1 MRKVLVVT
9 ATTAVG
15 IALLSCTAPQ
25 PSAVN
30 SPTTT
35 SMINEPS
42 GSVVRAP
49 LSPPVGYAPGSPL
62 PSSPTPLVP
71 YANAPNEGSEV
82 QTPPQGAWRASPRW
96 AAVKGDGCIVVDQY
110 PQAKFAAPAEAAKA
124 RIENC
129 PKEGADDL
137 TSAQPED
144 VSGY

>member
-35 SMINEPS
+35 SIDQRAFGVES
-42 GSVVRAP
+42 FVRLYHPRLAMRLDRLSQVP
-49 LSPPVGYAPGSPL
+49 RRRWCRMPMHPMKVPRCRRHRRVLGGLSP
-62 PSSPTPLVP
+62 
-71 YANAPNEGSEV
+71 
-82 QTPPQGAWRASPRW
+82 PRW

-124 RIENC
+124 RIEDL
-129 PKEGADDL
+129 PKRGR
-137 TSAQPED
+137 
-144 VSGY
+144 